1 MQYSKIFYYLVTKLK
16 YIRLNSNQ
24 ALKMNEKEFLQ
35 IVLSFKDK
43 MFRLAKRYVISKEVA
58 EDITQDVVLK
68 LWMNR
73 EKMKEYRSV
82 EAFAMTMIKNGC
94 LDKLKAKNA
103 QNLKIVHS
111 NYKDESIRVAKE
123 TEVKDS
129 ISIVEKLMNELPEKQ
144 RIIMQLRDVEQYSF
158 EEIGKILE
166 INQVA
171 IRVSL
176 SRARKTIR
184 QKLIKFHN
192 YGIQ

>member
-1 MQYSKIFYYLVTKLK
+1 
-16 YIRLNSNQ
+16 
-24 ALKMNEKEFLQ
+24 MNEKEFLQ

-43 MFRLAKRYVISKEVA
+43 MFRLAKRYVISQEVA
-58 EDITQDVVLK
+58 EDTTQDVLLK

-73 EKMKEYRSV
+73 NKIGEYRNV
-82 EAFAMTMIKNGC
+82 EAFAMTMIKNNC

-103 QNLKIVHS
+103 QNLKIVHN
-111 NYKDESIRVAKE
+111 NYKDENVSVEREI
-123 TEVKDS
+123 EVNDS
-129 ISIVEKLMNELPEKQ
+129 ISIVEKLINDLPKKQ
-144 RIIMQLRDVEQYSF
+144 RIIMQLRDVEQYTF

-166 INQVA
+166 LKPVA

-184 QKLIKFHN
+184 QKLIKHHN